1 MPKTTNTT
9 TPATADAMVFTDE
22 TLRQAAELAADARRP
37 VWLGDSGEECT
48 GEAVARHLEAT
59 LALLEKDGWARVY
72 EVARPVQHTAD
83 RSSALAADESM
94 SVKALLLQLIRFIR
108 AEVADADAPAPA
120 RPRRTLPTALRH
132 VADSD
137 HGDGD
142 TCEAASRVL
151 NLLVRAHTGHAHA
164 LASSWAERQHR
175 TAADI
180 TALLTAGI
188 TFARTYGPG
197 ATATAA

>member
-9 TPATADAMVFTDE
+9 TPATADAVMFTDE
-22 TLRQAAELAADARRP
+22 TLRQATELAADARRP

-59 LALLEKDGWARVY
+59 LVLLEKDGWARVY
-72 EVARPVQHTAD
+72 EVVQPVQHTVD
-83 RSSALAADESM
+83 RSPALAADESM

-108 AEVADADAPAPA
+108 AEVADADAPAG
-120 RPRRTLPTALRH
+120 PRRTLPTALRY

-142 TCEAASRVL
+142 TCEAANRVL

-188 TFARTYGPG
+188 MFARTYGPG
-197 ATATAA
+197 ATVTATAA

>member
-9 TPATADAMVFTDE
+9 TIPVAAAAVFTDE
-22 TLRQAAELAADARRP
+22 TLRQAAELAIDAHRP

-59 LALLEKDGWARVY
+59 LALLEKEGWTRVY
-72 EVARPVQHTAD
+72 EVVQPVQQTAD
-83 RSSALAADESM
+83 RSPALAADESM
-94 SVKALLLQLIRFIR
+94 SVKTLLLQLIRFIR
-108 AEVADADAPAPA
+108 AEVADADVPAPVG
-120 RPRRTLPTALRH
+120 PRRTLPTALRY
-132 VADSD
+132 VGASD

-151 NLLVRAHTGHAHA
+151 TLLVRVHTGHAQA

-175 TAADI
+175 TVADV

-197 ATATAA
+197 ATATVA